1 MNLFKKFFSKKTSDK
16 NINESTT
23 IFKSHLTS
31 DSFFSNQ
38 VDRNLKGKEYEQ
50 KGETELAI
58 LEYEAN
64 LKEGFEGS
72 HPYNRLAI
80 IYRKNKDYDNEIRVL
95 NRSIDIYKEL
105 SKTSPR
111 GDFEPKLLKFKERL
125 EKAVELKN
133 AR

>member
-23 IFKSHLTS
+23 IFKSHLSS

-111 GDFEPKLLKFKERL
+111 GDGETR
-125 EKAVELKN
+125 
-133 AR
+133 